1 MRLINNE
8 QWRNASI
15 SPDIGEHMDER
26 QLNGTIF
33 VKLLK
38 DGAANLRANRS
49 LVNELNVFPIPDGD
63 TGDNMCMTLE
73 AGASSVS
80 YEDGEDLENVASKAA
95 KGMLLGARGNSGVI
109 LSRIFAGISKGLQG
123 HMTAGLSDVAD
134 ALSVG
139 VSEAYAAV
147 SNPVEGTMLTVY
159 RDAVEYAKS
168 RITETTT
175 WREFASNMISEL
187 KNSLDRTPSLLEEL
201 RNAGV
206 VDSGGAGLV
215 YIAEGAYDGYYDRI
229 AESMTAEQPSSKMP
243 DLSKFTEDSV
253 LEFGYCTEFLLRLT
267 RAKTDVD
274 SFDLDAFVSY
284 LNDVGDSVVAFRDDT
299 IVKVHVHTMTPG
311 DILNYCQQYGEFLT
325 LKIENMTLQHNENV
339 HEERFKPTVTKP
351 HKEYGIVTVSSGAG
365 INSTFLDLGADICIE
380 GGQSMNPS
388 VEDFLAA
395 FSEVNADHIIV
406 FPNNSNIILT
416 AKQAADL
423 FDEADIRI
431 VPSKTIGEGYAAI
444 SMLDTSA
451 ENVEEILKEAEEEIE
466 HVVTG
471 QVSKAIRDTVADG
484 VEVRAG
490 SYIGFV
496 DDVILNC
503 TSNAKDTV
511 YELAAK
517 INAGKYDVLLLIYG
531 ADVSEEE
538 ACEVAGKMAADY
550 RRTEVIVIDGGQT
563 VFDYILVLE

>member
-1 MRLINNE
+1 
-8 QWRNASI
+8 
-15 SPDIGEHMDER
+15 MDER

-38 DGAANLRANRS
+38 GGAANLRANRMV
-49 LVNELNVFPIPDGD
+49 VNELNVFPIPDGD

-80 YEDGEDLENVASKAA
+80 LDDGENLENVASKAA

-123 HMTAGLSDVAD
+123 HLTAGLSEVAD
-134 ALSVG
+134 ALSLG

-168 RITETTT
+168 HISDRTT
-175 WREFASNMISEL
+175 WAEFASDMIEEL
-187 KNSLDRTPSLLEEL
+187 KRSLERTPSLLEEL

-215 YIAEGAYDGYYDRI
+215 YIAEGAKDGYYGRI
-229 AESMTAEQPSSKMP
+229 TETLSTEGHNSAAPN
-243 DLSKFTEDSV
+243 LSKFTEDSV

-267 RAKTDVD
+267 RAKTDID
-274 SFDLDAFVSY
+274 NFDLDGFIAY
-284 LNDVGDSVVAFRDDT
+284 LNSVGDSVVAFRDDT

-311 DILNYCQQYGEFLT
+311 EILNYCQQYGEFLT
-325 LKIENMTLQHNENV
+325 LKIENMTLQHNEV
-339 HEERFKPTVTKP
+339 SQQKRFTPTVTKP
-351 HKEYGIVTVSSGAG
+351 HKKYGIVTVSSGAG
-365 INSTFLDLGADICIE
+365 INSTFVDLGADICIE

-395 FSEVNADHIIV
+395 FTQVNADHIIV

-451 ENVEEILKEAEEEIE
+451 ETVEDLVAAAQDEIE

-471 QVSKAIRDTVADG
+471 LVSRAVRDTVADG

-496 DDVILNC
+496 DDDILNC
-503 TSNAKDTV
+503 CEDARSAV
-511 YELAAK
+511 YELAHK
-517 INAGKYDVLLLIYG
+517 INAGDYDVLLLIYG
-531 ADVSEEE
+531 KDVSEEE
-538 ACEVAGKMAADY
+538 AYQTAQKMASDF

-563 VFDYILVLE
+563 VYDYILVLE